1 MHRGRLAFALA
12 ALTAALVGSA
22 AAQSPAV
29 TLQALPTN
37 LGPTQNALLTGGVSS
52 GREGERVTL
61 QAKHCGLSS
70 FSNLFVLITGP
81 GGRWQYEYSAG
92 VNTVLRVRWR
102 GATSVPV
109 TLRQAPLVQ
118 LDQTGVRQFEV
129 GVGSLGM
136 MWRKRVEIQQR
147 KGSRWVRVRSVVL
160 TETYAS
166 TGSSG
171 VWTDADFTLA
181 VPPGTVLRA
190 VLPAVQAKPCYL
202 PSVSNAV
209 RTHG

>member
-1 MHRGRLAFALA
+1 
-12 ALTAALVGSA
+12 
-22 AAQSPAV
+22 
-29 TLQALPTN
+29 
-37 LGPTQNALLTGGVSS
+37 
-52 GREGERVTL
+52 
-61 QAKHCGLSS
+61 
-70 FSNLFVLITGP
+70 
-81 GGRWQYEYSAG
+81 
-92 VNTVLRVRWR
+92 
-102 GATSVPV
+102 V